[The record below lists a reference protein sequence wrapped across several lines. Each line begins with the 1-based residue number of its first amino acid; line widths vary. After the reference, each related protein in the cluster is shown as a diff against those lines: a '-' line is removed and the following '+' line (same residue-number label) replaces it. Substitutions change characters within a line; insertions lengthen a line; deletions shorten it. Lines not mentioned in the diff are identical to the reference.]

1 MNVEQPQTGKKG
13 KIEVESCR
21 RLVSLA
27 QYRISEND
35 THEAL
40 SVLHEAFML
49 ANPTSYSEEEAESI
63 RSLRCEICISLC
75 EQLIKLGRLAKAQQ
89 FAE

>member
-1 MNVEQPQTGKKG
+1 MNTEQPQTGTKG
-13 KIEVESCR
+13 KVDLESCR

-40 SVLHEAFML
+40 SVL
-49 ANPTSYSEEEAESI
+49 
-63 RSLRCEICISLC
+63 
-75 EQLIKLGRLAKAQQ
+75 Q
-89 FAE
+89 

>member
-49 ANPTSYSEEEAESI
+49 ANPTSYS
-63 RSLRCEICISLC
+63 
-75 EQLIKLGRLAKAQQ
+75 
-89 FAE
+89 